1 METLEA
7 GNSYQTKAERYLHHA
22 LMQYQEDLDNL
33 KPKRVGEFIKHH
45 YNKQRPRLLNLD
57 SYYKGINTKI
67 NSEASR
73 RIDEYGADV
82 RLGHPFAQEIVDFHT
97 AFSVGNPINISIDQ
111 DHNGQEDEHQQL
123 DKINHEN
130 GVDSLFYELF
140 SDMSKYGRAFA
151 NVYRDGDVE
160 KITRL
165 SPANTF
171 MIYSN
176 DVDPVPIM
184 AVRYTEQSKIDDNL
198 DYQQYVIETWT
209 DSEYKISEPVAI
221 ADGTVVNGYIVA
233 KTDQLST
240 LPVVEFWN
248 NTQRMGD
255 FDGVIS
261 LIDAYDAAQ
270 SDTAN
275 YMQDSN
281 DAMLVIKGDIDD
293 LLEGADLAADP
304 EDKEY
309 LEKLAKEKQELVDSI
324 RKSRTLFLKS
334 GISGTGQQTTVSA
347 DYIHKQYDT
356 AGVEAYKNRLY
367 KNIHSFSRTPDVSD
381 ENFASNASGVA
392 MQYKQLGVIQLA
404 KTKRRSFSKGLSE
417 IYGIV
422 EALEKAASG
431 PWKLDYQNIN
441 FMFTD
446 NLPTDD
452 VATIQVLQQS
462 GAKFPKEYLDRYA
475 PGIDTSELETMRER
489 ENEPMNAMQDEMKRL
504 QDKTSQLGDEDD
516 DE

>member
-7 GNSYQTKAERYLHHA
+7 DSSYQTKAERYLHHA
-22 LMQYQEDLDNL
+22 LMQYQEDLNNL
-33 KPKRVGEFIKHH
+33 TPKRVGEFIKHH

-97 AFSVGNPINISIDQ
+97 AFSVGNPINISVDQ

-130 GVDSLFYELF
+130 GVDSLFYDLF

-209 DSEYKISEPVAI
+209 DSEYTISEPVAI
-221 ADGTVVNGYIVA
+221 ADGTVVNGYTVA

-293 LLEGADLAADP
+293 LLDGAELFGNPDD
-304 EDKEY
+304 EEY
-309 LEKLAKEKQELVDSI
+309 LEKLAEQKKKLMASIKEA
-324 RKSRTLFLKS
+324 RTLFLKS
-334 GISGTGQQTTVSA
+334 GSTGSGQQTTVSA

-356 AGVEAYKNRLY
+356 AGVEAYKNRL
-367 KNIHSFSRTPDVSD
+367 
-381 ENFASNASGVA
+381 
-392 MQYKQLGVIQLA
+392 
-404 KTKRRSFSKGLSE
+404 
-417 IYGIV
+417 
-422 EALEKAASG
+422 
-431 PWKLDYQNIN
+431 
-441 FMFTD
+441 
-446 NLPTDD
+446 
-452 VATIQVLQQS
+452 
-462 GAKFPKEYLDRYA
+462 
-475 PGIDTSELETMRER
+475 
-489 ENEPMNAMQDEMKRL
+489 
-504 QDKTSQLGDEDD
+504 
-516 DE
+516 

>member
-1 METLEA
+1 MAILET
-7 GNSYQTKAERYLHHA
+7 NDSYQTKAERYLHHA

-33 KPKRVGEFIKHH
+33 TPKRVGEFIMHH
-45 YNKQRPRLLNLD
+45 YNKQRPRLINLD
-57 SYYKGINTKI
+57 SYYKGINTNI
-67 NSEASR
+67 NSEVSR

-97 AFSVGNPINISIDQ
+97 AFSVGNPINISVDQ

-130 GVDSLFYELF
+130 GVNSLFYDLF

-184 AVRYTEQSKIDDNL
+184 AVRYTEQSKINDDLN
-198 DYQQYVIETWT
+198 YQPYMIETWT
-209 DSEYKISEPVAI
+209 DSEYNISNPVAI
-221 ADGTVVNGYIVA
+221 ADGTVVNGYDVA

-248 NTQRMGD
+248 NTQRLGD

-293 LLEGADLAADP
+293 LLDGADLFGNPDD
-304 EDKEY
+304 EEY
-309 LEKLAKEKQELVDSI
+309 LEKLAEQKKKLMASIKEA
-324 RKSRTLFLKS
+324 RTLFLKS
-334 GISGTGQQTTVSA
+334 GSTGTGQQTTVSA

-356 AGVEAYKNRLY
+356 AGVEAYKSRLY

-422 EALEKAASG
+422 EKLEKAASG
-431 PWKLDYQNIN
+431 PWQLDYQNIN

-462 GAKFPKEYLDRYA
+462 GASFPKEYLDRYA

>member
-7 GNSYQTKAERYLHHA
+7 DNGYQTKAERYLHHA
-22 LMQYQEDLDNL
+22 LMQYQEDLNNL
-33 KPKRVGEFIKHH
+33 TPKRVGEFIKHH

-97 AFSVGNPINISIDQ
+97 AFSVGNPINISVDQ

-130 GVDSLFYELF
+130 GVDSLFYDLF

-165 SPANTF
+165 SPTNTF

-184 AVRYTEQSKIDDNL
+184 AVRYTEQSKIDDDL
-198 DYQQYVIETWT
+198 DYQPYVIETWT
-209 DSEYKISEPVAI
+209 DSEYTISEPVAI
-221 ADGTVVNGYIVA
+221 ADGTIVNGYNVT

-293 LLEGADLAADP
+293 LLDGAELFGNPDD
-304 EDKEY
+304 EEY
-309 LEKLAKEKQELVDSI
+309 LEKLAEQKKKLMASIKEA
-324 RKSRTLFLKS
+324 RTLFLKS
-334 GISGTGQQTTVSA
+334 GSTGSGQQTTVSA

-404 KTKRRSFSKGLSE
+404 KAKRRSFSKGLSE

-422 EALEKAASG
+422 EDLEKAASG
-431 PWKLDYQNIN
+431 
-441 FMFTD
+441 
-446 NLPTDD
+446 
-452 VATIQVLQQS
+452 
-462 GAKFPKEYLDRYA
+462 
-475 PGIDTSELETMRER
+475 
-489 ENEPMNAMQDEMKRL
+489 
-504 QDKTSQLGDEDD
+504 
-516 DE
+516 

>member
-1 METLEA
+1 MAIFETD
-7 GNSYQTKAERYLHHA
+7 NSYQTKAERYLHHA
-22 LMQYQEDLDNL
+22 LMQYQEDLSQL
-33 KPKRVGEFIKHH
+33 TPERVGQFIVHH
-45 YNKQRPRLLNLD
+45 YNKQRPRLINLD

-67 NSEASR
+67 NSATSR

-97 AFSVGNPINISIDQ
+97 AFSVGNPIHISVDQ
-111 DHNGQEDEHQQL
+111 DNNGQEDKHDQL
-123 DKINHEN
+123 DKINREN
-130 GVDSLFYELF
+130 GVDSLFYDLF
-140 SDMSKYGRAFA
+140 NDMSKYGRAFA
-151 NVYRDGDVE
+151 NVYREGDDE

-165 SPANTF
+165 SPTNTF

-176 DVDPVPIM
+176 DVDPLPIM
-184 AVRYTEQSKIDDNL
+184 AVRYTEQSQINDDL
-198 DYQQYVIETWT
+198 DYQPYVIETWT
-209 DSEYKISEPVAI
+209 DDEYKVSQPTAI
-221 ADGTVVNGYIVA
+221 ADGTVIDGYKVA
-233 KTDQLST
+233 ETTKLTT
-240 LPVVEFWN
+240 LPIVEFWN

-293 LLEGADLAADP
+293 LLDGANLLGNPDD
-304 EDKEY
+304 EEY
-309 LEKLAKEKQELVDSI
+309 LEELVEQKKKLMASI
-324 RKSRTLFLKS
+324 KEARTLFLKS
-334 GISGTGQQTTVSA
+334 GSTGSGQQTTVSA

-404 KTKRRSFSKGLSE
+404 KTKRRSFSKGLSSV
-417 IYGIV
+417 YGIV

-431 PWKLDYQNIN
+431 PWKLDYQDIK
-441 FMFTD
+441 FMYTD

-452 VATIQVLQQS
+452 VATVQILQQS
-462 GAKFPKEYLDRYA
+462 GAKFPHEYLDRYA
-475 PGIDTSELETMRER
+475 PGIDTSELEKMRER
-489 ENEPMNAMQDEMKRL
+489 ENEPVNAMQEEMKRL
-504 QDKTSQLGDEDD
+504 QDKTSQLGDEN

>member
-1 METLEA
+1 
-7 GNSYQTKAERYLHHA
+7 
-22 LMQYQEDLDNL
+22 
-33 KPKRVGEFIKHH
+33 
-45 YNKQRPRLLNLD
+45 
-57 SYYKGINTKI
+57 
-67 NSEASR
+67 
-73 RIDEYGADV
+73 
-82 RLGHPFAQEIVDFHT
+82 
-97 AFSVGNPINISIDQ
+97 
-111 DHNGQEDEHQQL
+111 
-123 DKINHEN
+123 
-130 GVDSLFYELF
+130 
-140 SDMSKYGRAFA
+140 
-151 NVYRDGDVE
+151 
-160 KITRL
+160 
-165 SPANTF
+165 
-171 MIYSN
+171 
-176 DVDPVPIM
+176 
-184 AVRYTEQSKIDDNL
+184 
-198 DYQQYVIETWT
+198 
-209 DSEYKISEPVAI
+209 
-221 ADGTVVNGYIVA
+221 NGYNVA
-233 KTDQLST
+233 KTDKLST

-293 LLEGADLAADP
+293 LLDGADLFGNPDD
-304 EDKEY
+304 EEY
-309 LEKLAKEKQELVDSI
+309 LEKLAEQKKKLMASIKEA
-324 RKSRTLFLKS
+324 RTLFLKS
-334 GISGTGQQTTVSA
+334 GSTGTGQQTTVSA

-422 EALEKAASG
+422 EKLEKAASG
-431 PWKLDYQNIN
+431 PWQLDYQNIN

-462 GAKFPKEYLDRYA
+462 GAKFPHEYLDRYA
-475 PGIDTSELETMRER
+475 PGIDTDELETMRER
-489 ENEPMNAMQDEMKRL
+489 ENEPVNAMQEEMKRL

-516 DE
+516 E

>member
-1 METLEA
+1 
-7 GNSYQTKAERYLHHA
+7 
-22 LMQYQEDLDNL
+22 
-33 KPKRVGEFIKHH
+33 

-67 NSEASR
+67 NSATSR

-97 AFSVGNPINISIDQ
+97 AFSVGNPINISVDQ

-130 GVDSLFYELF
+130 GVDSLFYDLF

-209 DSEYKISEPVAI
+209 DSEYKISNPVAI
-221 ADGTVVNGYIVA
+221 ADGTVVNGYNVA
-233 KTDQLST
+233 KTDKLST

-261 LIDAYDAAQ
+261 LIDAYDAA
-270 SDTAN
+270 
-275 YMQDSN
+275 
-281 DAMLVIKGDIDD
+281 
-293 LLEGADLAADP
+293 
-304 EDKEY
+304 
-309 LEKLAKEKQELVDSI
+309 
-324 RKSRTLFLKS
+324 
-334 GISGTGQQTTVSA
+334 
-347 DYIHKQYDT
+347 
-356 AGVEAYKNRLY
+356 
-367 KNIHSFSRTPDVSD
+367 
-381 ENFASNASGVA
+381 
-392 MQYKQLGVIQLA
+392 
-404 KTKRRSFSKGLSE
+404 
-417 IYGIV
+417 
-422 EALEKAASG
+422 
-431 PWKLDYQNIN
+431 
-441 FMFTD
+441 
-446 NLPTDD
+446 
-452 VATIQVLQQS
+452 
-462 GAKFPKEYLDRYA
+462 
-475 PGIDTSELETMRER
+475 
-489 ENEPMNAMQDEMKRL
+489 
-504 QDKTSQLGDEDD
+504 
-516 DE
+516 